1 MTTIV
6 YSHARQEIA
15 VDSRA
20 TSGTLIATDKCNKIH
35 KREGLVFVAAGS
47 VADLTLLVDTYPFG
61 YEGMSELEAEALV
74 IDGGEVFIC
83 TITGGKYNVTPVD
96 FDVALGSG
104 GDFAL
109 SELDHGGTTKQAVKY
124 AMTRD
129 CATGGKI
136 QLIKV
141 K

>member
-1 MTTIV
+1 MTTIAF
-6 YSHARQEIA
+6 SNERQEVA

-20 TSGTLIATDKCNKIH
+20 TAGTLIATDKCNKVH
-35 KREGLVFVAAGS
+35 KRDGLIFIAAGTVS
-47 VADLTLLVDTYPFG
+47 DLELLVESYPFG
-61 YEGMSELEAEALV
+61 YEGMTELDATAFV
-74 IDGGEVFIC
+74 IDEGKVYQC
-83 TITGGKYNVTPVD
+83 TLHDEKYNVTPID
-96 FDVALGSG
+96 FDMCLGSG

-109 SELDHGGTTKQAVKY
+109 AAMDFGATPKEAVKY

-136 QLIKV
+136 KVIKV